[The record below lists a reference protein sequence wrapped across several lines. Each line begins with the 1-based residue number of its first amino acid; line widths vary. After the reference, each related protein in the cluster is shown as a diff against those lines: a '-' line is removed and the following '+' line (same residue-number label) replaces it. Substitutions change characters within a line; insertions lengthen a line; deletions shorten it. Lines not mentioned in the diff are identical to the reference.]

1 MKKLPLSWTDIE
13 KLTGNI
19 CREISLSDWRP
30 DYVVGITRGGNVPA
44 TMISHYFNTRCEAL
58 KVSLRDTDTGS
69 ESNLWMAEDAFGY
82 IPQDEQAVYKS
93 RWDVSRRKKIL
104 IVDDIND
111 TGATFNWIKHDW
123 TGSCLPHEET
133 WNTVW
138 GYNVRFATLIDNQ
151 SSDFHDVA
159 WSGIEINKAE
169 DDAWVEF
176 PWEDWW
182 KR

>member
-1 MKKLPLSWTDIE
+1 
-13 KLTGNI
+13 
-19 CREISLSDWRP
+19 
-30 DYVVGITRGGNVPA
+30 
-44 TMISHYFNTRCEAL
+44 
-58 KVSLRDTDTGS
+58 
-69 ESNLWMAEDAFGY
+69 MAEDAFGY

-111 TGATFNWIKHDW
+111 TGATFNWIKQDW
-123 TGSCLPHEET
+123 QSGCLPHEDT